1 MDTPEKYSG
10 FRAAGGRL
18 SEPLRPELERHR
30 SELMLHKLEA
40 IHAFDK
46 AHVVM
51 LTEEGLIDGE
61 SGRAMLAGLLELEEA
76 GIVEARLA
84 AQGGLHSGEHY
95 LTEKLGAHVGGQIHL
110 GRSSADL
117 SGVSRRIV
125 TRDKLL
131 QVLAELNKVRL
142 AIAETASRTR
152 EVLLPSYTYGQHA
165 QPTTYAH
172 WLAMWSEVFARDFVR
187 LKAALD
193 ATNRSPAGAAAVTGS
208 DFALNRERTAQLL
221 GFDKPLGNTMD
232 ATLSND
238 SFQECAAAM
247 RILAGNVARLAE
259 DFLFWSTIEAGVLTI
274 PDRFCDTSSIMAQK
288 RNPYVLHEMRALS
301 VIANSAL
308 TATFDAET
316 GATGQAVLARKI
328 AEEAMW
334 SLFAKA
340 LLRLQEMSDLIP
352 SIVLHA
358 ERMSDLA
365 ENHWSQATDL
375 AGALVRDGGLNWR
388 AAHQLV
394 GSLVRQCEERG
405 LRPAQVTLDMIEA
418 VAAERGMAV
427 ARLTPVQLA
436 QALSARQGA
445 YRRRGIGGPAPER
458 VAVDLAAAIDQMQR
472 DETDLARYRARL
484 GDSAAALVRAANE
497 IVAS

>member
-10 FRAAGGRL
+10 FRAEGGRL

-51 LTEEGLIDGE
+51 LTEEKIIDGG
-61 SGRAMLAGLLELEEA
+61 SGRAMLAGLVKLESA

-95 LTEKLGAHVGGQIHL
+95 LTETLGAHVGGQIHL

-117 SGVSRRIV
+117 SGVSRRMV
-125 TRDKLL
+125 TREKLL

-142 AIAETASRTR
+142 VITETASRTR

-172 WLAMWSEVFARDFVR
+172 WLSMWSEVFARDFVR

-208 DFALNRERTAQLL
+208 DFPLNRQRTAELL
-221 GFDKPLGNTMD
+221 GFDKPLVNTMD

-247 RILAGNVARLAE
+247 RILAGSIARLAE
-259 DFLFWSTIEAGVLTI
+259 DLLFWSTVEAGVVSI

-308 TATFDAET
+308 MATLDAET
-316 GATGQAVLARKI
+316 GATGQAVLARKV

-340 LLRLQEMSDLIP
+340 LLRLKEMSDLIP
-352 SIVLHA
+352 SIVLHTD
-358 ERMSDLA
+358 RMSDLA

-375 AGALVRDGGLNWR
+375 AGALVRHGGLNWR

-394 GSLVRQCEERG
+394 GTLVRQCEERSV
-405 LRPAQVTLDMIEA
+405 RPAQVTLDMIEA
-418 VAAERGMAV
+418 AATERGVKA
-427 ARLTPVQLA
+427 ARLTPPQLSD
-436 QALSARQGA
+436 ALSARQGA

-458 VAVDLAAAIDQMQR
+458 VAVDLAADIEQLGR
-472 DETDLARYRARL
+472 DETDLAQHRSRL
-484 GDSAAALVRAANE
+484 DESAAALARA
-497 IVAS
+497 VARIIAI